1 MTWQRIPLGEL
12 SVERGGSVDPSKFP
26 DETFELFSIPAFDKG
41 EAEII
46 AGKEIGSS
54 KKCVQPN
61 DVLIS
66 RIVPHIRRS
75 WVVPQNYGYR
85 QIASGE
91 WIQFRSDQI
100 YPNYLRHFL
109 VSDPF
114 HLKFMKTV
122 SGVGG
127 SLLRAR
133 PKEVYRIKIPLPPLE
148 EQKRIARILDTADEI
163 RTKRRQS
170 IEELDRLAQSVF
182 LDMFGDSVTN
192 PKGWETTTI
201 KKVSSKVG
209 SGATP
214 TGGND
219 SYKESG
225 ISLIRSLNVY
235 DGVFKKKGL
244 AFIDDAQ
251 AKKLNNVI
259 VEPNDV
265 LLNITGASVARV
277 CRVPSDILP
286 ARVNQHVS
294 IIRTTEK
301 MNAYYLEYLLMSGP
315 MKTNLLKIGETGATR
330 QAITKSQILSLEIP
344 LPSVNLQ
351 KKFASIIQAIED
363 QKSLHQQHLTE
374 LDNLFASLQSRAF
387 NGTL

>member
-1 MTWQRIPLGEL
+1 MTWPRIPLGEL
-12 SVERGGSVDPSKFP
+12 SVERGGSVDPSKYP
-26 DETFELFSIPAFDKG
+26 NEIFELFSIPAFDKG

-75 WVVPQNYGYR
+75 WVVPEINGYR

-100 YPNYLRHFL
+100 YPNFLRHFL

-114 HLKFMKTV
+114 YQKFMKTV

-133 PKEVYRIKIPLPPLE
+133 PKEVYRIKVPLPPLE

-163 RTKRRQS
+163 RAKRRQS

-182 LDMFGDSVTN
+182 LDMFGDPVKN
-192 PKGWETTTI
+192 PKGWPRINLAKIASINGKLVNPTKAEYQNLLHFGPDRISKDTGVLLDAKTAREDQLI
-201 KKVSSKVG
+201 SSKFLCYPG
-209 SGATP
+209 EILYS
-214 TGGND
+214 
-219 SYKESG
+219 K
-225 ISLIRSLNVY
+225 IRPYLNKVALVQEKCLCSADVY
-235 DGVFKKKGL
+235 PIKPLPKYLTIEFL
-244 AFIDDAQ
+244 W
-251 AKKLNNVI
+251 
-259 VEPNDV
+259 V
-265 LLNITGASVARV
+265 LLRSNDFLNYVASFSRRANIPKINRKQLFGYSAP
-277 CRVPSDILP
+277 VPP
-286 ARVNQHVS
+286 
-294 IIRTTEK
+294 
-301 MNAYYLEYLLMSGP
+301 LE
-315 MKTNLLKIGETGATR
+315 N
-330 QAITKSQILSLEIP
+330 
-344 LPSVNLQ
+344 Q
-351 KKFASIIQAIED
+351 KKYSSIIQSIES
-363 QKSLHQQHLTE
+363 QKSLLQQHLTE

-387 NGTL
+387 NGSL